1 MTGRKC
7 GTCKHYEPAPIWR
20 KGWCRNPMLFSP
32 QQSHL
37 VSEEHLDCERGM
49 GNYWEPGNAAISGD
63 TGADVFPLTLYPQ
76 PTSNTPSVV
85 KQHGQIGRPIYSVS
99 GSSGYSSD
107 DPDDDLPQRDDG
119 ARITTPG
126 GRDRNLTYYAE
137 ERYWTDY
144 LRIAAPI
151 LGVVLMLVLFWIWA
165 SSFLGDDDNGNGT
178 GNIADATGTSSLPI
192 IGASPSASARADVT
206 GTPQI
211 IVTTPP
217 AVPTTPADV
226 VPTEAPPVTGGGEIY
241 NGAIVAVA
249 NTGVEGVNMRAE
261 ATTSAG
267 VVAVLIDGTQL
278 TVNGDPVES
287 EGLIWWP
294 VTGESGTGWIA
305 ADFLT
310 LVQ

>member
-49 GNYWEPGNAAISGD
+49 GNYWEPGDATETAGHDAQS
-63 TGADVFPLTLYPQ
+63 FPLTLYNASNPGSHYPVAHGGQ
-76 PTSNTPSVV
+76 PVF
-85 KQHGQIGRPIYSVS
+85 SVS

-107 DPDDDLPQRDDG
+107 DPNDDVPPRDDG
-119 ARITTPG
+119 PRITTPG

-151 LGVVLMLVLFWIWA
+151 LGVILMLVLFWIWA
-165 SSFLGDDDNGNGT
+165 SSFLGDDDNDTAT
-178 GNIADATGTSSLPI
+178 GNNASPTSTSTLPI
-192 IGASPSASARADVT
+192 IGAASPTASVGIGGSGTAQIVLTPLPTNTTPGDV
-206 GTPQI
+206 
-211 IVTTPP
+211 VTT
-217 AVPTTPADV
+217 
-226 VPTEAPPVTGGGEIY
+226 EPPVDPGGGAIF
-241 NGAIVAVA
+241 NGAAVVVS

-261 ATTSAG
+261 ATTSAA
-267 VVAVLIDGTQL
+267 VVAVFIDGTEL
-278 TVNGDPVES
+278 TTSGEAVES

-294 VTGESGTGWIA
+294 VSGESGTGWIA

-310 LVQ
+310 LSP